1 MIPGKFNSF
10 VSSLT
15 LVTQKVA
22 TVVTV
27 SSGFAILT
35 AATVRIIVVF
45 GLVESIL
52 YLKQVVDVEV

>member
-1 MIPGKFNSF
+1 MST
-10 VSSLT
+10 LT
-15 LVTQKVA
+15 PVTQKVP

-27 SSGFAILT
+27 PSGFAILT
-35 AATVRIIVVF
+35 AATVLIIIAF